1 MGTLINRFQIMKFCS
16 ECAHPVSLKIPP
28 DDNRPRFVCDQC
40 HTIHYQNP
48 KLVVGSLPVW
58 DRDGEVKVLLCRRAI
73 EPRRG
78 FWTLP
83 AGFMEN
89 DETTGQAAVRETQ
102 EEAGANIALHEL
114 YSMINVTHVS
124 QVHLFYRATL
134 LDLNYSAGTESLEVA
149 LFSER
154 DLPWD
159 DIAFQTTL
167 VTLRHF
173 FEQVRKGNRQ
183 ESDGLY
189 SHDLFASRHTKS
201 AS

>member
-1 MGTLINRFQIMKFCS
+1 MKFCS

-28 DDNRPRFVCDQC
+28 DDNRVRYVCDHC

-58 DRDGEVKVLLCRRAI
+58 KKDGETRILLCRRAI
-73 EPRRG
+73 EPRYG

-89 DETTGQAAVRETQ
+89 GETTSQAAMRETK
-102 EEAGANIALHEL
+102 EESGANIELHEL
-114 YSMINVTHVS
+114 FSLINVTHVD

-149 LFSER
+149 MFTEAEI
-154 DLPWD
+154 PWD
-159 DIAFQTTL
+159 KLAFQTTIN
-167 VTLRHF
+167 TLKFF
-173 FEQVRKGNRQ
+173 FEQSKL
-183 ESDGLY
+183 SDNTAPFKLY
-189 SHDLFASRHTKS
+189 CDDIVKTRPTL
-201 AS
+201 